1 MSPNLTS
8 LTGLTLGLT
17 FLGSAVGA
25 ALVEPIRRIVIKPP
39 RESHL
44 SDILQ
49 FESVLDDGMTLLGKD
64 GSITQTLYLSGQDI
78 SAMTLD
84 EMKAQFKKRQSWLDR
99 VAEEGCSFKI
109 ITTREE
115 RSYQMDANYGQPILQ
130 SIHDKWMD
138 NFERSYVNHHY
149 IVLTYTP
156 KRSGNASAQDMWRQA
171 KRSCRT
177 CLKSTQAKLSKPIIF
192 FCKHR
197 QKNKIE
203 VTQEKTPQDKTIAGK
218 RTLVL
223 RHPGL
228 SQLNE
233 MVNLTLEALHDFG
246 PRVLTNGSKNVPG
259 ALSPLLSFWGSLL
272 NRKHH
277 PIAPFNDHLSER
289 LTSSMVQYCPKSG
302 EIVYQ
307 DGQDKVYEAVIS
319 LKSWG
324 EESPPHILREVLSL
338 PGCITVLHM
347 GQGHKRISSKATLE
361 HRLRQSNMVFGTQ
374 KTRDEFNSA
383 MELVQSG
390 ESSYYTYQLCLFIS
404 GKSSQEVQYLLSE
417 IKRIFRSYGISPV
430 SETGAAEWLW
440 RCQFP
445 GYKTMVRA
453 THPLSHNLAYL
464 IPFESDA
471 EGLPKCD
478 WGKGALRLFKTPSG
492 HAYSL
497 QLHSNEGEE
506 TKANSVVIA
515 PAGSGKTTLFE
526 HLIGG
531 ALRHKNLR
539 AYIFDRFNGTRI
551 FTQAV
556 GGTYIDLG
564 RGDES
569 EADTAGKRALQDNR
583 VISHIPLNPFVCE
596 DTLANRVFLSQF
608 LCMLAGRGDEDQ
620 KSFDIAMRAV
630 DLILTVPI
638 QHRTLNAMWE
648 SAFDA
653 GSDLK
658 EGLKKWIQ
666 PSPLGHWFN
675 GVHPHSGH
683 AYDAL
688 DLTGSRLVSFEM
700 TEVQRSPV
708 CAAAMTT
715 YIMHRIRTLVREN
728 ASPHMI
734 FIDETAPMLEDPIF
748 RGYVKTL
755 FREHR
760 KLRGSINVCF
770 QNAQAI
776 EQSGLRDVILEQCS
790 TFFLFPNP
798 AAKREDYFM
807 FDLTDA
813 QWSYIKGTS
822 QIGRRLKHSVLVK
835 RQDEA
840 VILDVDLSGLG
851 PLLKLYRSGS
861 RPVKLVR
868 ELQQKWGMERWVEEY
883 LAS

>member
-1 MSPNLTS
+1 MSPNIIS

-49 FESVLDDGMTLLGKD
+49 FESVLDDGITLLGKD
-64 GSITQTLYLSGQDI
+64 GSLTQTLYLSGQDI
-78 SAMTLD
+78 SAKTLD
-84 EMKAQFKKRQSWLDR
+84 EMKAQFKKRQSWLDCM
-99 VAEEGCSFKI
+99 AEEGCSFKI

-115 RSYQMDANYGQPILQ
+115 RSYKMDADYGQPILQ
-130 SIHDKWMD
+130 SIHDKWMN
-138 NFERSYVNHHY
+138 NFERSFVNHHY

-156 KRSGNASAQDMWRQA
+156 RRSGNASVQDMWKKLQQSCG
-171 KRSCRT
+171 RS
-177 CLKSTQAKLSKPIIF
+177 LKGIQEKLAKPISMVRTSDV
-192 FCKHR
+192 KS
-197 QKNKIE
+197 E
-203 VTQEKTPQDKTIAGK
+203 TQSETSQTP
-218 RTLVL
+218 TL
-223 RHPGL
+223 PYTGL

-233 MVNLTLEALHDFG
+233 MANLTLEALHDFG

-259 ALSPLLSFWGSLL
+259 ALSPLLTFWGTLL

-289 LTSSMVQYCPKSG
+289 LTSSMVQFCSKSG
-302 EIVYQ
+302 EVVYQ
-307 DGQDKVYEAVIS
+307 DGQDKIYEAVIS

-347 GQGHKRISSKATLE
+347 GQGHKRIASKATLE

-374 KTRDEFNSA
+374 KTREEFNSA

-390 ESSYYTYQLCLFIS
+390 ESSYYTYQLCLFVR
-404 GKSSQEVQYLLSE
+404 GKTQQEVQYLLSE

-430 SETGAAEWLW
+430 TETGAVEWLW

-478 WGKGALRLFKTPSG
+478 WGEGALRLFKTPSG

-497 QLHSNEGEE
+497 QLHSSEDHEA
-506 TKANSVVIA
+506 KANSVVIA
-515 PAGSGKTTLFE
+515 PVGSGKTTLFE

-569 EADTAGKRALQDNR
+569 AADTDGKEALQDNR
-583 VISHIPLNPFVCE
+583 VISHVPLNPFVCE

-608 LCMLAGRGDEDQ
+608 LCMLAGRADEDQ

-630 DLILTVPI
+630 DLILTVPM

-648 SAFDA
+648 SAFDT

-675 GVHPHSGH
+675 GVHPQSGH

-715 YIMHRIRTLVREN
+715 YIMHRIRALVREN

-851 PLLKLYRSGS
+851 PMLKLYRSGS

-868 ELQQKWGMERWVEEY
+868 ELQQKWGMDKWVEEY
-883 LAS
+883 LAA

>member
-1 MSPNLTS
+1 M
-8 LTGLTLGLT
+8 
-17 FLGSAVGA
+17 
-25 ALVEPIRRIVIKPP
+25 
-39 RESHL
+39 
-44 SDILQ
+44 
-49 FESVLDDGMTLLGKD
+49 
-64 GSITQTLYLSGQDI
+64 
-78 SAMTLD
+78 
-84 EMKAQFKKRQSWLDR
+84 
-99 VAEEGCSFKI
+99 
-109 ITTREE
+109 
-115 RSYQMDANYGQPILQ
+115 
-130 SIHDKWMD
+130 
-138 NFERSYVNHHY
+138 
-149 IVLTYTP
+149 
-156 KRSGNASAQDMWRQA
+156 
-171 KRSCRT
+171 
-177 CLKSTQAKLSKPIIF
+177 
-192 FCKHR
+192 
-197 QKNKIE
+197 
-203 VTQEKTPQDKTIAGK
+203 
-218 RTLVL
+218 
-223 RHPGL
+223 
-228 SQLNE
+228 
-233 MVNLTLEALHDFG
+233 
-246 PRVLTNGSKNVPG
+246 
-259 ALSPLLSFWGSLL
+259 
-272 NRKHH
+272 
-277 PIAPFNDHLSER
+277 
-289 LTSSMVQYCPKSG
+289 
-302 EIVYQ
+302 
-307 DGQDKVYEAVIS
+307 
-319 LKSWG
+319 
-324 EESPPHILREVLSL
+324 
-338 PGCITVLHM
+338 TVLHM
-347 GQGHKRISSKATLE
+347 GQGHKKIASKAALE
-361 HRLRQSNMVFGTQ
+361 HRLRQANMMFGSQ
-374 KTRDEFNSA
+374 KTNEEFNSA

-390 ESSYYTYQLCLFIS
+390 ESSYYTYQLCLFVR
-404 GKSSQEVQYLLSE
+404 SSSKQEVEFLLSE

-430 SETGAAEWLW
+430 VETGAAEWLW

-478 WGKGALRLFKTPSG
+478 WGEGALRLFKTPSG

-497 QLHSNEGEE
+497 QLHSGEGEE

-531 ALRHKNLR
+531 AMRHSNLR

-564 RGDES
+564 GS
-569 EADTAGKRALQDNR
+569 QNS
-583 VISHIPLNPFVCE
+583 VPLNPFVCE
-596 DTLANRVFLSQF
+596 DTTANRMFLSQF
-608 LCMLAGRGDEDQ
+608 LCMLAGRSDEDG
-620 KSFDIAMRAV
+620 KSFEIAMRAV
-630 DLILTVPI
+630 SLIMTVPLR
-638 QHRTLNAMWE
+638 HRTLNAMWE
-648 SAFDA
+648 SAFDT
-653 GSDLK
+653 GSELK

-675 GVHPHSGH
+675 GTQLVHPSQLNPSLDPKKVGSAQVSE

-715 YIMHRIRTLVREN
+715 YIMHRIRALVREQ
-728 ASPHMI
+728 ACPHMI
-734 FIDETAPMLEDPIF
+734 FIDETAPMLEDPVF

-770 QNAQAI
+770 QNAQSI

-798 AAKREDYFM
+798 SANREDYAM

-822 QIGRRLKHSVLVK
+822 QVGRRLKHSVLVK

-851 PLLKLYRSGS
+851 PLLKIYRSGS
-861 RPVKLVR
+861 KPVRLVR

-883 LAS
+883 IAA